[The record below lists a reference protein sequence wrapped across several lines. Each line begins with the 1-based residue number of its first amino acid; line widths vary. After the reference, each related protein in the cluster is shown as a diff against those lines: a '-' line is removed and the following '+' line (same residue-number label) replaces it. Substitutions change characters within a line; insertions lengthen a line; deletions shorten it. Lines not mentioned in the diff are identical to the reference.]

1 MHKNKNNARLGEM
14 NPKVDYAF
22 KLIFGNKEYPEI
34 TKSLLNSIISLP
46 DGQKIVDVTIANPNI
61 DRRYKDDKYSIMDIF
76 AVTNN
81 NILINIEMQMINR
94 DDMIPRTL
102 HYMSR
107 IIAGQLKSGKNY
119 GSLKQTIC
127 INFVDFD
134 LFNGNKYAHNE
145 FSYRTAR
152 GDLLTNLSQIHFIE
166 LPKAEK
172 GGIIENEMLQKWVKF
187 INNPSSEEVKMFSS
201 EYLEIGEAKKIL
213 SISNLTSKIR
223 DMYYA
228 REDARRE
235 KASWEEHKKN
245 FVKNLLEKG
254 KKEIFEEGIAE
265 GSHAAKLETAA
276 NLKKMGMPHNKI
288 SEATGLS
295 LSEIQEL
302 E

>member
-1 MHKNKNNARLGEM
+1 MHKKQNNAQLGEM

-22 KLIFGNKEYPEI
+22 KLIFGNKDYPEI

-46 DGQKIVDVTIANPNI
+46 DGQEIVDVTIANPNI

-127 INFVDFD
+127 INFVDFE

-254 KKEIFEEGIAE
+254 KKEIFEKGIAE

-276 NLKKMGMPHNKI
+276 NLKKMGMPHNQI

-302 E
+302 K

>member
-1 MHKNKNNARLGEM
+1 MHKKQNNAHWGEM

-22 KLIFGNKEYPEI
+22 KLIFGNKDYPEI

-46 DGQKIVDVTIANPNI
+46 AGQKIVDVTIATPNI

-81 NILINIEMQMINR
+81 NILINIEMQMLNR
-94 DDMIPRTL
+94 NDMIHRTL

-107 IIAGQLKSGKNY
+107 IIASQLKSGKNY
-119 GSLKQTIC
+119 SSLKQTIC
-127 INFVDFD
+127 INFVDFK
-134 LFNGNKYAHNE
+134 LFEDNKYAHNE

-187 INNPSSEEVKMFSS
+187 INNPSSEEVEMFSS
-201 EYLEIGEAKKIL
+201 EYVEIGEAKKIL
-213 SISNLTSKIR
+213 SIASLKNKIR
-223 DMYYA
+223 DLYYA

-245 FVKNLLEKG
+245 FVKNLLEKET
-254 KKEIFEEGIAE
+254 KKILEQ
-265 GSHAAKLETAA
+265 GSHTAKLETAS
-276 NLKKMGMPHNKI
+276 NLKKMGMTYDQI

-295 LSEIQEL
+295 LVEIQDL
-302 E
+302 

>member
-1 MHKNKNNARLGEM
+1 M

-127 INFVDFD
+127 INFVDFE

-172 GGIIENEMLQKWVKF
+172 GGIIKNEMLQKWVKF

-254 KKEIFEEGIAE
+254 KKEIFEKGIAE

-276 NLKKMGMPHNKI
+276 NLKKMGMPHNQI

>member
-127 INFVDFD
+127 INFVDFE

-172 GGIIENEMLQKWVKF
+172 GGIIKNEMLQKWVKF

-254 KKEIFEEGIAE
+254 KKEIFEKGIAE

-302 E
+302 K